1 MKKLFLAAALGASVF
16 FTACGDDSSSSNKGT
31 DPQDTQTEKDESNP
45 SGGDCFTVPE
55 PNGESPQG
63 CWYTSDD
70 TSVTEFEVTA
80 VGVITRIWTVKDGKV
95 IETIDYNDGNAPT
108 VDDET
113 GLSSL
118 DEALADEKDGI
129 CKKIKTEICKE

>member
-1 MKKLFLAAALGASVF
+1 MKKLFLAAAVGASVF
-16 FTACGDDSSSSNKGT
+16 FMACGDDSSSSNNGT
-31 DPQDTQTEKDESNP
+31 DPQESQTEKEGGNSSD
-45 SGGDCFTVPE
+45 GDCFTVPE

-63 CWYTSDD
+63 CWYTSDNS
-70 TSVTEFEVTA
+70 SVTEFEVTA

-95 IETIDYNDGNAPT
+95 IETIDYHDGNAPM

-118 DEALADEKDGI
+118 DEALTDEKEGI